1 MQSTSQA
8 EPVSRAS
15 LWVGRI
21 LSWIVLLFLIFDGV
35 TKVLKASPSVK
46 GTMELGYSEALVPVI
61 GMILLVCVLFYA
73 IPQTKVLKASPSV
86 KGTMELGYSEALVPV
101 IGMILLVCVL
111 FYAIPQTQVLG
122 AILIT
127 GYLGGAVASQV
138 RVGKPLF
145 SNELFPI
152 YVAGLVWLALFLQD
166 GRLRALV
173 PFRSRRAAS

>member
-1 MQSTSQA
+1 MQSTIQVR
-8 EPVSRAS
+8 PVSRTS

-21 LSWIVLLFLIFDGV
+21 LSWIVLLLLIFDGV
-35 TKVLKASPSVK
+35 TKVLKASPSVQ

-61 GMILLVCVLFYA
+61 GMILLVCV
-73 IPQTKVLKASPSV
+73 V
-86 KGTMELGYSEALVPV
+86 
-101 IGMILLVCVL
+101 

-152 YVAGLVWLALFLQD
+152 YFAGLMWLALFLQD
-166 GRLRALV
+166 GRLRELV
-173 PFRSRRAAS
+173 PFRRRRAAS

>member
-8 EPVSRAS
+8 APVSRAS

-35 TKVLKASPSVK
+35 
-46 GTMELGYSEALVPVI
+46 
-61 GMILLVCVLFYA
+61 
-73 IPQTKVLKASPSV
+73 TKVLKASPSV

-152 YVAGLVWLALFLQD
+152 YFAGLVWLAIFLQD
-166 GRLRALV
+166 GRLRELV
-173 PFRSRRAAS
+173 PFRSRRAVS

>member
-1 MQSTSQA
+1 MESTIQA
-8 EPVSRAS
+8 APVSRAS
-15 LWVGRI
+15 LWAGRI
-21 LSWIVLLFLIFDGV
+21 ISWIVLLFLIFDGAAEV
-35 TKVLKASPSVK
+35 WKASPSVK

-61 GMILLVCVLFYA
+61 G
-73 IPQTKVLKASPSV
+73 S
-86 KGTMELGYSEALVPV
+86 
-101 IGMILLVCVL
+101 ILLVCVL

-138 RVGKPLF
+138 RVGKPLL

-152 YVAGLVWLALFLQD
+152 YFGTLVWLALFLQD

-173 PFRSRRAAS
+173 PFHSRKRAS

>member
-8 EPVSRAS
+8 APVSRAS

-35 TKVLKASPSVK
+35 
-46 GTMELGYSEALVPVI
+46 
-61 GMILLVCVLFYA
+61 
-73 IPQTKVLKASPSV
+73 TKVLKASPSV

-152 YVAGLVWLALFLQD
+152 YVTGLVWLALFLQD

>member
-8 EPVSRAS
+8 APVSRAS

-35 TKVLKASPSVK
+35 
-46 GTMELGYSEALVPVI
+46 
-61 GMILLVCVLFYA
+61 
-73 IPQTKVLKASPSV
+73 TKVLKASPSV

>member
-35 TKVLKASPSVK
+35 
-46 GTMELGYSEALVPVI
+46 
-61 GMILLVCVLFYA
+61 
-73 IPQTKVLKASPSV
+73 TKVLKASPSV

>member
-8 EPVSRAS
+8 APVSRTS

-73 IPQTKVLKASPSV
+73 IPQT
-86 KGTMELGYSEALVPV
+86 
-101 IGMILLVCVL
+101 
-111 FYAIPQTQVLG
+111 QVLG

-138 RVGKPLF
+138 RAGKPLF

-152 YVAGLVWLALFLQD
+152 YFAGLVWLAIFLQD
-166 GRLRALV
+166 GRLRELV
-173 PFRSRRAAS
+173 PFRSRRAEP